1 MDTSRPYRPYLR
13 RLTAYRSEP
22 LYYTHVILFSPT
34 EHSTDFHVHDRAELI
49 LAKSGTASITIE
61 SQVYRLKKN
70 CLAIIRPNTLHRTVF
85 ADNSPYERYDLQ
97 FDHTL
102 LGNGVFDRIPKD
114 LCFIDCNGN
123 HTLLGLFKKLDFY
136 YQHFKGEDF
145 RLLVKNTV
153 EEILYHIY
161 LSPPSDFQGELLAIH
176 PTLKSALAYI
186 NRHYT
191 EPISVEEVSSHLGIT
206 KSHLHHLFA
215 QFMNTTPKKYI
226 NLQRLTKAQWL
237 LQTGEKPSS
246 IFACCGFGDYAT
258 FFRNY
263 TAHFGYA
270 PSQAL
275 QAAGSQEPNP

>member
-1 MDTSRPYRPYLR
+1 MDTGRPYRLYLR

-22 LYYTHVILFSPT
+22 LYYTHAITFSPI
-34 EHSTDFHVHDRAELI
+34 EHSTGFHVHDRAELI
-49 LAKSGTASITIE
+49 LAKSGTVSITIE

-70 CLAIIRPNTLHRTVF
+70 CLAIIRPNTLHATTF
-85 ADNSPYERYDLQ
+85 GDNSPYERYDLQ

-102 LGNGVFDRIPKD
+102 LGNGVFDRLPKN

-123 HTLLGLFKKLDFY
+123 HTLLSLFKKLDFY
-136 YQHFKGEDF
+136 YQNFKGEDF
-145 RLLVKNTV
+145 RLLVKNTF

-161 LSPPSDFQGELLAIH
+161 LSPPNDFHGEHLAIH

-186 NRHYT
+186 NHHYAD
-191 EPISVEEVSSHLGIT
+191 PISVEDVSRHLGIT

-215 QFMNTTPKKYI
+215 EFMHTTPKKHI
-226 NLQRLTKAQWL
+226 NLQRLTKAQRL
-237 LQTGEKPSS
+237 LQVGEKPST
-246 IFACCGFGDYAT
+246 IFASCGFSDYAT

-270 PSQAL
+270 PSQEL
-275 QAAGSQEPNP
+275 QATGIREPNP